1 MPMPGNS
8 RELCDLATE
17 LNVITLIA
25 IVSDYKWN
33 EPV

>member
-8 RELCDLATE
+8 CELWDLATE

-25 IVSDYKWN
+25 IVSDNKWN
-33 EPV
+33 KPV